1 MNALKLIT
9 LYLPETYLQALDHL
23 VGERYYPNRAEAIR
37 LAIRDLLSD
46 EVWSNPS
53 LSEDRMRK
61 LNQICVEWNKRN
73 LDSKEAMY
81 KIWKLFQKEN
91 LEAWKKQGT

>member
-1 MNALKLIT
+1 MKPVLIF
-9 LYLPETYLQALDHL
+9 LPQPYIQDLDGL
-23 VGERYYPNRAEAIR
+23 VRQKKYPNRAEAVR
-37 LAIRDLLSD
+37 LAVRDLLSD
-46 EVWSNPS
+46 EVWSNPN
-53 LSEDRMRK
+53 LSEVRMEK

-91 LEAWKKQGT
+91 LEAWNKTGT